1 MSEFDVDER
10 RRTVLKATAA
20 AATAGALGASG
31 IATAGA
37 REETL
42 GDWLSNVSNFESVA
56 DRTGESEVRISVG
69 ASGNNGAFAFDP
81 PAVRVDPGTT
91 VVWEWTGKGGQ
102 HNVAAKDGSLESETT
117 GESGFTFERTFE
129 EPGAVPYACVPH
141 KAMGMKGAVLVGDVE
156 VDLSAATGSG
166 GGGSG
171 GSGGGSGSGSDGEGS
186 GEGDEGPT
194 YLDEEPDYGDWFAGV
209 DNYEG
214 TVDRT
219 GESEV
224 RIRVGAEGNGGPFAF
239 DPPAVAVDPGTTVI
253 WEWTGE
259 GDGEHDVVAETGDY
273 ASEAFGEA
281 GATYGLTFD
290 GTGISRYVCSGH
302 AERGMRGAVV
312 VGDVTAEPDESALKA
327 ALLGLAGAIVAAPAV
342 ASRVVDDD

>member
-1 MSEFDVDER
+1 MSDHDVDER

-31 IATAGA
+31 VATAGA

-69 ASGNNGAFAFDP
+69 ASGNNGSFAFAP

-91 VVWEWTGKGGQ
+91 VIWEWTGKGSQ
-102 HNVAAKDGSLESETT
+102 HNVVAKDGSFESETT
-117 GESGFTFERTFE
+117 GKSGFTFERTFE
-129 EPGAVPYACVPH
+129 EAGAVPYACAPH

-156 VDLSAATGSG
+156 VDLSAAKGSG
-166 GGGSG
+166 EDGDSGEGSG
-171 GSGGGSGSGSDGEGS
+171 DSDSGSDGGD
-186 GEGDEGPT
+186 GDESPT
-194 YLDEEPDYGDWFAGV
+194 YLDEEPDYGDWFDGV

-224 RIRVGAEGNGGPFAF
+224 RIAVGAEGNGGPYAF
-239 DPPAVAVDPGTTVI
+239 DPPAVQVDPGTTVI

-259 GDGEHDVVAETGDY
+259 SDAEHDVVAETGDY
-273 ASEAFGEA
+273 ASEVFGEA
-281 GATYGLTFD
+281 GAKYGLTFE
-290 GTGISRYVCSGH
+290 TAGISKYVCSDH

-312 VGDVTAEPDESALKA
+312 VGDVTSDPDEGALKM

-342 ASRVVDDD
+342 ASRFLGDG